1 MAKERAACYLRHA
14 AKVPIAWREIPRH
27 LARPGEIGTDAGVGM
42 RFLSSR
48 PARAGALVE
57 ATLTVAGEACRF
69 RGTVRWV
76 RPQGHRFEIALRL
89 AGPEHA
95 LRARLA
101 EQACRIE
108 VYRRSLSRRASRPV
122 GIEQAAREWVERYA
136 ARFAAAWAATGS
148 S

>member
-1 MAKERAACYLRHA
+1 MAKKPGGRYLRHA
-14 AKVPIAWREIPRH
+14 AQVPIAWREIPRH
-27 LARPGEIGTDAGVGM
+27 LARAGEIEAAAGVGL

-48 PARAGALVE
+48 PARAGALIE

-69 RGTVRWV
+69 RGSVRQV
-76 RPQGHRFEIALRL
+76 RPLGHRFEIAMRL

-108 VYRRSLSRRASRPV
+108 VYRRSLSRRARQPV
-122 GIEQAAREWVERYA
+122 GIEHAAREWVERYA
-136 ARFAAAWAATGS
+136 ARFAAAWSPG
-148 S
+148 

>member
-108 VYRRSLSRRASRPV
+108 VYRRSLSRLLDPHRP
-122 GIEQAAREWVERYA
+122 AREWVERYA